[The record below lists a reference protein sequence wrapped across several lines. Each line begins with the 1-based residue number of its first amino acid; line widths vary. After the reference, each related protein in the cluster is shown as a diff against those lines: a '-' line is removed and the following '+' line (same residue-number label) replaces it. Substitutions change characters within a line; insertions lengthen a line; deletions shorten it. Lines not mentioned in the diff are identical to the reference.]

1 MSIKICV
8 EGGGGQDR
16 INTLCRR
23 GFSEYFAKIV
33 PENRKP
39 RIVPSG
45 SRRSAYEDFCT
56 SIRTERHKYDLILL
70 LVDSED
76 PVANN
81 LTPWQHLKQR
91 AADNWDRPQDANDQ
105 SAHLMVQCMEAWF
118 MADKDALAQYF
129 GQGFLRNSLP
139 GQANIELIRKSD
151 VLDALEHAVGPTT
164 QKHYHKTNHGYELLS
179 LISPERVGNASQRA
193 RALHTLMAGQ
203 QA

>member
-1 MSIKICV
+1 VSIKICV

-16 INTLCRR
+16 INTLCRK
-23 GFSEYFAKIV
+23 GFGEYFAKIV

-39 RIVPSG
+39 RIVACG

-56 SIRTERHKYDLILL
+56 SLKTERHKYELILL

-81 LTPWQHLKQR
+81 HTAWQHLKQR
-91 AADNWDRPQDANDQ
+91 AADNWDRPQDADDQ
-105 SAHLMVQCMEAWF
+105 SAHLMVQCMESWF
-118 MADKDALAQYF
+118 LADKDVLAQYF

-139 GQANIELIRKSD
+139 GHANIELIPKHQ
-151 VLDALEHAVGPTT
+151 VLAALEHAVGPTT
-164 QKHYHKTNHGYELLS
+164 QKYYDKTNHGYELLG
-179 LISPERVGNASQRA
+179 LISPERVGAASQRA
-193 RALHTLMAGQ
+193 RALNTLMAT